1 MPIEIRQ
8 MVIKSSIDS
17 DAARPASGSTDD
29 EAGRDGCKG
38 TGGAVAEQLRASLG
52 REIER
57 LRER

>member
-8 MVIKSSIDS
+8 MVIRSSIGS
-17 DAARPASGSTDD
+17 DAAQPAPGSTAD
-29 EAGRDGCKG
+29 EAGCDGCNG
-38 TGGAVAEQLRASLG
+38 PNGAVAEQLRASLG

>member
-8 MVIKSSIDS
+8 MVIKSSIAG
-17 DAARPASGSTDD
+17 DAAKPVSGSTDD
-29 EAGRDGCKG
+29 ETGCDGCHG
-38 TGGAVAEQLRASLG
+38 PNGAVAEQLRSSLG